1 MMVDLSVSPE
11 KVCEILE
18 DVRNLLRENI
28 LPRLTVL
35 EEQVRLL
42 RKVTWPVCQ
51 KIKEKYQLGDMES
64 KKKFLES
71 LDPDEALELLK
82 LKSYGFLSEECH
94 ALGLHK
100 VYRDEKSHE

>member
-1 MMVDLSVSPE
+1 MDLSVSPE
-11 KVCEILE
+11 KVCEVLE

-28 LPRLTVL
+28 LPRLEIL

-51 KIKEKYQLGDMES
+51 KIKEKSQLSDMQS
-64 KKKFLES
+64 KKEFLSS
-71 LDPDEALELLK
+71 LDPDEVLMLLK
-82 LKSYGFLSEECH
+82 MKSSGFLAEECH

-100 VYRDEKSHE
+100 VNGYEKRHE

>member
-51 KIKEKYQLGDMES
+51 KIKEKYQLGDMEA
-64 KKKFLES
+64 KKEFLAD
-71 LDPDEALELLK
+71 LDLDEALALLK
-82 LKSYGFLSEECH
+82 MKSSGFLPEECH

-100 VYRDEKSHE
+100 VCRNEKSQK

>member
-71 LDPDEALELLK
+71 LDPDEALLLLK